1 MRRLL
6 RWNQMNYKGYLI
18 ALIGLFCISNSVF
31 AQTDSKLATGKWV
44 KIGITQ
50 NGIYK
55 IDAFWLEK
63 NKIDRSTLNP
73 KQVSL
78 YSTASGALPQDLKI
92 SRPQDLEEIPIYFEG
107 EQDNKWDANDSFI
120 FWGNSP
126 HKIRFDFQQKI
137 WVQELHAYSDSSFY
151 FMRLDDPAAKRIVEE
166 KATPGD
172 SKSMDYAWSIFH
184 YEPETYNL
192 IQSGR
197 QWVGDAFY
205 GTNNKTVQ
213 YSLADYKL
221 GINSKLGGR
230 FYSSSTQEGLF
241 TFDVIGNTIG
251 NLKIPPISGGRYDNK
266 ANFQD
271 LNIWLA
277 PQLKENLWSWTINY
291 KNTTG
296 TGYLDYLSLQYPRI
310 FNAKHDN
317 PLYLLPNTTDSSF
330 SISLLN
336 ANAATQ
342 IWLRNGTSNW
352 SKMINY
358 SSSLKLNVKPESQLL
373 LFDSQ
378 KAISPA
384 FIKMLVNQNINKEIG
399 YELLIISSPAL
410 KEAANTLAKYKSSSQ
425 NIATKVV
432 DTEQIYH
439 EYSGGKQD
447 VTAIRDFIY
456 RQYKSPN
463 SALKYVILLGDASID
478 YKGKSVVSTD
488 IEKNCF
494 VPTYQS
500 IESFQPLLS
509 YSSDDYFGLL
519 NPEEGDWL
527 EGKKTNKKTL
537 QVAIGRIPAKNPSEA
552 NFFVNKLI
560 AYIESK
566 KSNRF
571 KPEVLAWVADDG
583 DANIHIQD
591 AEDFSNLMIK
601 DANDVT
607 IKKLYL
613 DQFEQE
619 MTGGMYTSKKAKD
632 ALLSLFNSE
641 ADFIHF
647 IGHGSE
653 SGWTDEKILTNN
665 DLVGLTNLQHLPF
678 LLTATC
684 QFGRFDDPNQLSGA
698 EISLMSTKGG
708 AIGLISTTRPV
719 FQSSNYLF
727 GQSFYKNLIDHKTQV
742 KYRVGDLFKETKNN
756 SQTGVINRN
765 ICLLG
770 DPTLELPWTG
780 QAITIKTDTITPG
793 SSQFLEG
800 QLMAKIPTNIN
811 AQIRANL
818 YSPPA
823 KKKTLGTKTSSY
835 EYFVEGDLIWTST
848 IQMTGAGFSVS
859 QKSIPNSNGPLM
871 GKIIGQLN
879 TGEKINGFKS
889 LPVSISN
896 SVTMDTKPPSITVME
911 PESNKF
917 QTMNS
922 SFDLKIRIEDDN
934 SLRWKNDQNEFAELI
949 VNDTLKIKLSDYFIP
964 DLNFPQK
971 GTFTYPFKNLK
982 IGNYFFKVNCWD
994 GSNNPQKLFFEIKV
1008 INSEAS
1014 RLEWVVFPNP
1024 MRKRLQFKAI
1034 GQIPWDIYQYDLR
1047 IFNVLGQQILVKKGN
1062 VTYFSN
1068 VDFEL
1073 SIDWSEEELAKLIG
1087 ESVFKLE
1094 LLPSKNNETILISGK
1109 ITTLK

>member
-1 MRRLL
+1 
-6 RWNQMNYKGYLI
+6 MNFNGYLI
-18 ALIGLFCISNSVF
+18 ALIASFCISNSAI
-31 AQTDSKLATGKWV
+31 AQTDSKLSTGKWI

-55 IDAFWLEK
+55 IDASWLDK
-63 NKIDRSTLNP
+63 NKIDRGSLNP

-78 YSTASGALPQDLKI
+78 YSTASGTLPQDLKI

-107 EQDNKWDANDSFI
+107 EQDNKWDASDFFI

-126 HKIRFDFQQKI
+126 HKIIFDFQKKS

-151 FMRLDDPAAKRIVEE
+151 FIRLDDPGAKRIEE
-166 KATPGD
+166 VKATPGEL
-172 SKSMDYAWSIFH
+172 KPTDYAWSIFH

-197 QWVGDAFY
+197 QWLGDAFY

-213 YSLADYKL
+213 YSLADYKQ
-221 GINSKLGGR
+221 GINSKLRGR
-230 FYSSSTQEGLF
+230 FYSSSVQEGLF
-241 TFDVIGNTIG
+241 SFEVAGNTIES
-251 NLKIPPISGGRYDNK
+251 LKIPAISGGRYDNK
-266 ANFQD
+266 ANFMD
-271 LNIWLA
+271 LDMWLT
-277 PQLKENLWSWTINY
+277 PQIKDNLWSWTINY

-296 TGYLDYLSLQYPRI
+296 TGYLDFLSLQYPRI

-317 PLYLLPNTTDSSF
+317 PLYLLPNSTDSSY
-330 SISLLN
+330 SISIIN
-336 ANAATQ
+336 TTASTQ
-342 IWLRNGTSNW
+342 IWLRNGIGNW

-358 SSSLKLNVKPESQLL
+358 TSSLKLNVKPESQLL
-373 LFDSQ
+373 LIDSQ

-384 FIKMLVNQNINKEIG
+384 FIKILPNQNINKEIG
-399 YELLIISSPAL
+399 YELLIISSPVL
-410 KEAANTLAKYKSSSQ
+410 KEAANALAKYKISSQ
-425 NIATKVV
+425 KIATKVV

-456 RQYKSPN
+456 RQYKNPN
-463 SALKYVILLGDASID
+463 SALKYVILFGDASID
-478 YKGKSVVSTD
+478 YKGKSVVSTE

-500 IESFQPLLS
+500 LESFRPLLS

-519 NPEEGDWL
+519 NPDEGDWL
-527 EGKKTNKKTL
+527 EGEKTNKKTL
-537 QVAIGRIPAKNPSEA
+537 QVAIGRIPAKNPNEA

-560 AYIESK
+560 SFIESK
-566 KSNRF
+566 KTNRF

-591 AEDFSNLMIK
+591 AEDFSNLMIQE
-601 DANDVT
+601 ANDVS

-619 MTGGMYTSKKAKD
+619 ITGGMYTSKKAKD
-632 ALLSLFNSE
+632 AVISLFNSE

-665 DLVGLTNLQHLPF
+665 DLVGLMNLQHLPF

-708 AIGLISTTRPV
+708 SIGLISTTRPV

-727 GQSFYKNLIDHKTQV
+727 GQSFYKNLIDHRTQV
-742 KYRVGDLFKETKNN
+742 KYRMGDLFKETKNN

-765 ICLLG
+765 ISFLG

-793 SSQFLEG
+793 SSQFFEG
-800 QLMAKIPTNIN
+800 QLLTKTPTNIN
-811 AQIRANL
+811 AQIRANF
-818 YSPPA
+818 YSPPT
-823 KKKTLGTKTSSY
+823 KKKTLGTKTNAY

-848 IQMTGAGFSVS
+848 IQMIGGGFSVS
-859 QKSIPNSNGPLM
+859 QKSVPNTKGPLTC
-871 GKIIGQLN
+871 KVIGQSN
-879 TGEKINGFKS
+879 TGEKIIGFKS
-889 LPVSISN
+889 LPVLISN
-896 SVTMDTKPPSITVME
+896 SAIIDSKPPSISVLE

-917 QTMNS
+917 QAMNS
-922 SFDLKIRIEDDN
+922 SFDLKIRIEDEN
-934 SLRWKNDQNEFAELI
+934 SLRWNNDQNEFAEVI

-971 GTFTYPFKNLK
+971 GTFLYPFKNLK
-982 IGNYFFKVNCWD
+982 SGNYTFKVNCWD
-994 GSNNPQKLFFEIKV
+994 GNYNQQKLIFEIKV
-1008 INSEAS
+1008 INSDAS
-1014 RLEWVVFPNP
+1014 RLEWVIFPNP
-1024 MRKRLQFKAI
+1024 MTNRMQLRAI
-1034 GQIPWDIYQYDLR
+1034 GQIPWDIYQYDLSVY
-1047 IFNVLGQQILVKKGN
+1047 NVIGQLVLLKKGA

-1073 SIDWSEEELAKLIG
+1073 QIDWSEEELVKLNG

-1094 LLPSKNNETILISGK
+1094 LIPSKNNENILIKGK
-1109 ITTLK
+1109 FTTLK

>member
-1 MRRLL
+1 
-6 RWNQMNYKGYLI
+6 MNFKCYLI
-18 ALIGLFCISNSVF
+18 SFIALFCIFSSVI
-31 AQTDSKLATGKWV
+31 AQTDSKLSTGKWV
-44 KIGITQ
+44 KIGLSQ

-55 IDAFWLEK
+55 IDALWLEK

-73 KQVSL
+73 RLVGL
-78 YSTASGALPQDLKI
+78 YSTNAGSLPQDLKAP
-92 SRPQDLEEIPIYFEG
+92 RPKDLEEIPIYFDG
-107 EQDNKWDANDSFI
+107 EQDNKWDINDSFI

-126 HKIRFDFQQKI
+126 HKISYNDQKKN

-151 FMRLDDPAAKRIVEE
+151 FIRFDDPAAKRILEE
-166 KATPGD
+166 KSIPGD
-172 SKSMDYAWSIFH
+172 SKTMDYAWSIFH

-197 QWVGDAFY
+197 QWLGDAFY
-205 GTNNKTVQ
+205 GTNNKTVR

-221 GINSKLGGR
+221 GINSKLSGR
-230 FYSSSTQEGLF
+230 FYSSSIQEGLF
-241 TFDVIGNTIG
+241 TFDVAGSTIE
-251 NLKIPPISGGRYDNK
+251 NLKIPAITGGRYDNK
-266 ANFQD
+266 ANFLD
-271 LNIWLA
+271 LNVWIM
-277 PQLKENLWSWTINY
+277 PQIKDNLWSWTINY

-330 SISLLN
+330 SISLSNTN
-336 ANAATQ
+336 ASTQ
-342 IWLRNGTSNW
+342 IWLRNGTDYW

-358 SSSLKLNVKPESQLL
+358 STTLKLNVKAESQLL
-373 LFDSQ
+373 IFDSQ
-378 KAISPA
+378 KTMEPA
-384 FIKMLVNQNINKEIG
+384 FIKFLPNQNINKEVG
-399 YELLIISSPAL
+399 YELLIIPSPAL
-410 KEAANTLAKYKSSSQ
+410 KEAANTLAKYKINSQ
-425 NIATKVV
+425 NILTKVV

-456 RQYKSPN
+456 RQLKNPN
-463 SALKYVILLGDASID
+463 STLKYVILLGDASID
-478 YKGKSVVSTD
+478 YKGKSVVSTE

-519 NPEEGDWL
+519 NPEEGDWF
-527 EGKKTNKKTL
+527 EGEKTNKKTL

-566 KSNRF
+566 KSNRL
-571 KPEVLAWVADDG
+571 KPEVFAWVADDG

-601 DANDVT
+601 DANYVR

-619 MTGGMYTSKKAKD
+619 MTNGMYTSKKAKE
-632 ALLSLFNSE
+632 ALLSLFTSE

-678 LLTATC
+678 LFTATC

-698 EISLMSTKGG
+698 EVSLMSTKGG

-742 KYRVGDLFKETKNN
+742 NYRIGDLYRETKNN

-765 ICLLG
+765 ISFLG
-770 DPTLELPWTG
+770 DPTLELPWAG
-780 QAITIKTDTITPG
+780 QSIMIQTDTINPG
-793 SSQFLEG
+793 LEKNLEG
-800 QLMAKIPTNIN
+800 HIITSKLTPVK
-811 AQIRANL
+811 AQISTNL
-818 YSPPA
+818 YSPPF
-823 KKKTLGTKTSSY
+823 KKKTLGTKTNPY
-835 EYFVEGDLIWTST
+835 EYFAEGDLIWTST
-848 IQMTGAGFSVS
+848 NQLTGLGVFSVS
-859 QKSIPNSNGPLM
+859 QKSIPNTNGPLIC
-871 GKIIGQLN
+871 KIIGQSN
-879 TGEKINGFKS
+879 SGGKINGFKS
-889 LPVSISN
+889 LPVSTSYT
-896 SVTMDTKPPSITVME
+896 VEVDTKPPSIFILE
-911 PESNKF
+911 PEASKF
-917 QTMNS
+917 QMMNNR
-922 SFDLKIRIEDDN
+922 FELKIRIEDDHA
-934 SLRWKNDQNEFAELI
+934 LRWKNDQNEFAELI

-964 DLNFPQK
+964 DMDFPQK
-971 GTFTYPFKNLK
+971 GTFIYPFKSLK
-982 IGNYFFKVNCWD
+982 SGIYTFKVNCWD
-994 GSNNPQKLFFEIKV
+994 GNYNQQKLIFEINV
-1008 INSEAS
+1008 INSDAS
-1014 RLEWVVFPNP
+1014 RLEWVIFPNP
-1024 MRKRLQFKAI
+1024 MGKRLQMRAI
-1034 GQIPWDIYQYDLR
+1034 GLLPWDIYQYDLR
-1047 IFNVLGQQILVKKGN
+1047 IFNILGQQIMLKKGN
-1062 VTYFSN
+1062 LTYFSN
-1068 VDFEL
+1068 SDL
-1073 SIDWSEEELAKLIG
+1073 SLEIDWSDEELAKLNG

-1094 LLPSKNNETILISGK
+1094 LVPSKNNESIFVSGK

>member
-1 MRRLL
+1 
-6 RWNQMNYKGYLI
+6 MNFNGYFI
-18 ALIGLFCISNSVF
+18 ALIASFCISNSAI
-31 AQTDSKLATGKWV
+31 AQADSKLSTGKWI

-55 IDAFWLEK
+55 IDASWLDK
-63 NKIDRSTLNP
+63 NKIDRASLNP

-78 YSTASGALPQDLKI
+78 YSINAGTLPQDLKI

-107 EQDNKWDANDSFI
+107 EQDNKWDASDFFI

-126 HKIRFDFQQKI
+126 HKIIFDFQKKS

-151 FMRLDDPAAKRIVEE
+151 FIRLDDPGAKRIEE
-166 KATPGD
+166 VKATPGEL
-172 SKSMDYAWSIFH
+172 KPTDYAWSIFH

-197 QWVGDAFY
+197 QWLGDAFY

-213 YSLADYKL
+213 YSLADYKQ
-221 GINSKLGGR
+221 GINSKLRGR
-230 FYSSSTQEGLF
+230 FYSSSVQDGLF
-241 TFDVIGNTIG
+241 SFDVASNTIES
-251 NLKIPPISGGRYDNK
+251 LKIPAISGGRYDNK
-266 ANFQD
+266 ANFMD
-271 LNIWLA
+271 LDMWLT
-277 PQLKENLWSWTINY
+277 PQIKDNLWSWTINY

-296 TGYLDYLSLQYPRI
+296 TGYLDFLSLQYPRI

-317 PLYLLPNTTDSSF
+317 PLYLLPNSTDSSY
-330 SISLLN
+330 SISLINTN
-336 ANAATQ
+336 ASTQ

-373 LFDSQ
+373 LIDSQ
-378 KAISPA
+378 KAISPN
-384 FIKMLVNQNINKEIG
+384 FIKILPNQNISKETG

-410 KEAANTLAKYKSSSQ
+410 KEAANALAKYKISSQ
-425 NIATKVV
+425 KIATKVV

-456 RQYKSPN
+456 RQYKNPN
-463 SALKYVILLGDASID
+463 SALKYVILFGDASID
-478 YKGKSVVSTD
+478 YKGKSVVSTE

-500 IESFQPLLS
+500 MESFRPLLS

-519 NPEEGDWL
+519 NPDEGDWL
-527 EGKKTNKKTL
+527 EGEKTNKKTL

-560 AYIESK
+560 AFIESK
-566 KSNRF
+566 KTNRF

-591 AEDFSNLMIK
+591 AEDFSNLMIQE
-601 DANDVT
+601 ANDVS

-619 MTGGMYTSKKAKD
+619 IAGGMYTSKKAKD
-632 ALLSLFNSE
+632 AVISLFNSE

-665 DLVGLTNLQHLPF
+665 DLVGLMNLQHLPF

-727 GQSFYKNLIDHKTQV
+727 GQSFYKNLIDHRTQV
-742 KYRVGDLFKETKNN
+742 KYRMGDLFKETKNN

-765 ICLLG
+765 ISFLG

-780 QAITIKTDTITPG
+780 QSITIKTDTIIPG
-793 SSQFLEG
+793 SGKVLEG
-800 QLMAKIPTNIN
+800 QLVTNGSMIAN

-818 YSPPA
+818 YSPPI
-823 KKKTLGTKTSSY
+823 KRKTLGTKTNAY
-835 EYFVEGDLIWTST
+835 EYYVEGDLIWTSN
-848 IQMTGAGFSVS
+848 IQMTGGGFSVS
-859 QKSIPNSNGPLM
+859 QKSVPNTKGPLTC
-871 GKIIGQLN
+871 KVIGQSN
-879 TGEKINGFKS
+879 TGEKIIGFKS
-889 LPVSISN
+889 LPVLISN
-896 SVTMDTKPPSITVME
+896 SAIIDSKPPSISVLE

-922 SFDLKIRIEDDN
+922 SFELKIKIEDDN
-934 SLRWKNDQNEFAELI
+934 SLRWANDKNEFAELI

-964 DLNFPQK
+964 DIGFPQK
-971 GTFTYPFKNLK
+971 GTFIYPFKNLK
-982 IGNYFFKVNCWD
+982 SGNYTFKVNCWD
-994 GSNNPQKLFFEIKV
+994 GNYNQQKLIFEIKV
-1008 INSEAS
+1008 INSDAS
-1014 RLEWVVFPNP
+1014 RLEWVIFPNP
-1024 MRKRLQFKAI
+1024 MSKRLQLRAI
-1034 GQIPWDIYQYDLR
+1034 GQILWDIYQYDLSVYNA
-1047 IFNVLGQQILVKKGN
+1047 IGQLVLLKKGA

-1073 SIDWSEEELAKLIG
+1073 QIDWSEEELVKLNG

-1094 LLPSKNNETILISGK
+1094 LIPSKNNENILIKGK

>member
-1 MRRLL
+1 M
-6 RWNQMNYKGYLI
+6 
-18 ALIGLFCISNSVF
+18 GLFCISNSVI
-31 AQTDSKLATGKWV
+31 AQTDSKLSTGKWV
-44 KIGITQ
+44 KISLTK
-50 NGIYK
+50 NGVYK
-55 IDAFWLEK
+55 IDAIWLDK

-78 YSTASGALPQDLKI
+78 YSTAAGNLPQDLKI
-92 SRPQDLEEIPIYFEG
+92 PRPQDLEEIPIYFEG

-126 HKIRFDFQQKI
+126 HKIIFDFQKKT
-137 WVQELHAYSDSSFY
+137 WGQEVHAYSDSSFY
-151 FMRLDDPAAKRIVEE
+151 FIRLDDPAAKRIREE
-166 KATPGD
+166 KATLGE
-172 SKSMDYAWSIFH
+172 SKTMDYAWSIFH

-197 QWVGDAFY
+197 QWLGDAFY

-213 YSLADYKL
+213 YSLADYKT
-221 GINSKLGGR
+221 GMNSKLSGR
-230 FYSSSTQEGLF
+230 FYSSSIQEGLF
-241 TFDVIGNTIG
+241 TFDVAGNTIG
-251 NLKIPPISGGRYDNK
+251 NLKIPAILGGRYDNK
-266 ANFQD
+266 ANFLD
-271 LNIWLA
+271 LDMWLT
-277 PQLKENLWSWTINY
+277 PQLKDNLWSWTINY

-296 TGYLDYLSLQYPRI
+296 TGYLDYISLQYPRI

-317 PLYLLPNTTDSSF
+317 PLYLLPNSTDSSF
-330 SISLLN
+330 SISLNN
-336 ANAATQ
+336 ANTSTQ
-342 IWLRNGTSNW
+342 IWLRNGTDTW
-352 SKMINY
+352 SKIINY
-358 SSSLKLNVKPESQLL
+358 ASTLKLNVKPESQLL

-378 KAISPA
+378 KAMEPT
-384 FIKMLVNQNINKEIG
+384 FVKLLPNQNINKEIG
-399 YELLIISSPAL
+399 YELLIISSPVL
-410 KEAANTLAKYKSSSQ
+410 KDAANALAKYKISSQ
-425 NIATKVV
+425 NISTKVV

-447 VTAIRDFIY
+447 VTSIRDFIY
-456 RQYKSPN
+456 RQYKNPN
-463 SALKYVILLGDASID
+463 STIKYVILLGDASID

-488 IEKNCF
+488 IEKKCF

-519 NPEEGDWL
+519 NPDEGDWL
-527 EGKKTNKKTL
+527 EGEKTNKKTL
-537 QVAIGRIPAKNPSEA
+537 QVAIGRIPAKNPNEA

-560 AYIESK
+560 AFIESK
-566 KSNRF
+566 KINRY

-601 DANDVT
+601 DAYDVG

-632 ALLSLFNSE
+632 ALLSLFNVE

-742 KYRVGDLFKETKNN
+742 KYRLGDLYKETKND

-765 ICLLG
+765 ISLLG
-770 DPTLELPWTG
+770 DPTLELPWAG
-780 QAITIKTDTITPG
+780 QPITIKTDTIIPG
-793 SSQFLEG
+793 SEKFLEG
-800 QLMAKIPTNIN
+800 KLMTNNSMNEN
-811 AQIRANL
+811 AQIRVNL
-818 YSPPA
+818 YSPPS
-823 KKKTLGTKTSSY
+823 KKKTLGTKTSAY
-835 EYFVEGDLIWTST
+835 EYFTEGDLIWTSN
-848 IQMTGAGFSVS
+848 IQMTGLGFSVI
-859 QKSIPNSNGPLM
+859 QKSIPNTTGPLIC
-871 GKIIGQLN
+871 KIIGQSN
-879 TGEKINGFKS
+879 SGEKINGFKS
-889 LPVSISN
+889 LPITISN
-896 SVTMDTKPPSITVME
+896 SAYVDTKPPVISVLE

-917 QTMNS
+917 QSMNS
-922 SFDLKIRIEDDN
+922 SFELKIKIEDDN
-934 SLRWKNDQNEFAELI
+934 ALRWKNDQNEFAELI

-964 DLNFPQK
+964 DMNFAQK
-971 GTFTYPFKNLK
+971 GTFIYPFKNLK
-982 IGNYFFKVNCWD
+982 PGNYLFKVNCWD
-994 GSNNPQKLFFEIKV
+994 GNYNPQKLIFEMKV
-1008 INSEAS
+1008 INSDAS
-1014 RLEWVVFPNP
+1014 RLEWVIFPNP
-1024 MRKRLQFKAI
+1024 MSNHLQLRAI
-1034 GQIPWDIYQYDLR
+1034 GQIPWDIYQYNLR
-1047 IFNVLGQQILVKKGN
+1047 VFNLLGQEILFKKGTI
-1062 VTYFSN
+1062 TYFSN
-1068 VDFEL
+1068 LDFEL
-1073 SIDWSEEELAKLIG
+1073 KIDWSEDELAKLIG
-1087 ESVFKLE
+1087 ESVFRLE
-1094 LLPSKNNETILISGK
+1094 LLPSKNIENILISGK

>member
-1 MRRLL
+1 
-6 RWNQMNYKGYLI
+6 MNFKGYLI
-18 ALIGLFCISNSVF
+18 ALIGLFCISNSVV

-55 IDAFWLEK
+55 IDAIWLDK

-92 SRPQDLEEIPIYFEG
+92 PRPQDLEEIPIYFEG

-172 SKSMDYAWSIFH
+172 SKSTDYAWSIFH

-221 GINSKLGGR
+221 GMNSKLGGR

-342 IWLRNGTSNW
+342 IWLRNGSSNW

-384 FIKMLVNQNINKEIG
+384 FIKLLVNQNINKEIG

-410 KEAANTLAKYKSSSQ
+410 KEAANALAKYKISSQ
-425 NIATKVV
+425 KIATKVV

-447 VTAIRDFIY
+447 ITAIRDFVY
-456 RQYKSPN
+456 RQFKSPN
-463 SALKYVILLGDASID
+463 STLKYVILLGDASID

-566 KSNRF
+566 KTNRF

-583 DANIHIQD
+583 DANIHMQD

-601 DANDVT
+601 DANDVS

-619 MTGGMYTSKKAKD
+619 MTGGIYTSKKAKD

-665 DLVGLTNLQHLPF
+665 DLVGLRNLQHLPF

-698 EISLMSTKGG
+698 EISLLSTKGG

-742 KYRVGDLFKETKNN
+742 KYRMGDLFKETKNN

-765 ICLLG
+765 ISFLG
-770 DPTLELPWTG
+770 DPTLELPWAG
-780 QAITIKTDTITPG
+780 QSIIIKTDTIIPG
-793 SSQFLEG
+793 SGKVLEG
-800 QLMAKIPTNIN
+800 QLITNSSAISN

-818 YSPPA
+818 YSPPK
-823 KKKTLGTKTSSY
+823 KKKTLGTKTNAY
-835 EYFVEGDLIWTST
+835 EYFVDGDLIWTSN
-848 IQMTGAGFSVS
+848 IQMSGGGFSVS
-859 QKSIPNSNGPLM
+859 QKTVPSTNGPLIC
-871 GKIIGQLN
+871 KIIGQS
-879 TGEKINGFKS
+879 TSGEKINGFKS
-889 LPVSISN
+889 LPVLISKPAFVD
-896 SVTMDTKPPSITVME
+896 SKPPSISVLE

-922 SFDLKIRIEDDN
+922 SFDLKIKIEDDN
-934 SLRWKNDQNEFAELI
+934 SLRWVNEKNEFAELI

-964 DLNFPQK
+964 DVGFPQK
-971 GTFTYPFKNLK
+971 GTFLYPFKNLK
-982 IGNYFFKVNCWD
+982 SGNYTFKVICWD
-994 GSNNPQKLFFEIKV
+994 GNYNQQKLIFEIKV
-1008 INSEAS
+1008 INSDAN
-1014 RLEWVVFPNP
+1014 RLEWVIFPNP
-1024 MRKRLQFKAI
+1024 MSNQLQLRAI
-1034 GQIPWDIYQYDLR
+1034 GQIPWDIYQYNLS
-1047 IFNVLGQQILVKKGN
+1047 IYNVLGQQVLLKKGA

-1068 VDFEL
+1068 VAFEL
-1073 SIDWSEEELAKLIG
+1073 KIEWSEEELAKLNG

-1094 LLPSKNNETILISGK
+1094 LLPSKSIENILLSGK

>member
-1 MRRLL
+1 
-6 RWNQMNYKGYLI
+6 MNFNGYLI
-18 ALIGLFCISNSVF
+18 ALIASFCISNTVI
-31 AQTDSKLATGKWV
+31 AQTDSKLSTGKWV

-55 IDAFWLEK
+55 IDAIWLDK
-63 NKIDRSTLNP
+63 NKIDRGSLNP

-78 YSTASGALPQDLKI
+78 YSTNAGTLPQDLKI

-107 EQDNKWDANDSFI
+107 EQDNKWDASDFFI

-126 HKIRFDFQQKI
+126 HKIIFDFQKKS

-151 FMRLDDPAAKRIVEE
+151 FIRLDDPGAKRIEE
-166 KATPGD
+166 VKATPGEL
-172 SKSMDYAWSIFH
+172 KSTDYAWSIFH

-197 QWVGDAFY
+197 QWLADAFY

-213 YSLADYKL
+213 YSLADYKQ
-221 GINSKLGGR
+221 GINSKLRGR
-230 FYSSSTQEGLF
+230 FYSSSVQEGLF
-241 TFDVIGNTIG
+241 SFDVAGNTIES
-251 NLKIPPISGGRYDNK
+251 LKIPAISGGRYDNK
-266 ANFQD
+266 ANFMD
-271 LNIWLA
+271 LDMWLT
-277 PQLKENLWSWTINY
+277 PQIKDNLWSWTINY

-296 TGYLDYLSLQYPRI
+296 TGYLDFLSLQYPRI

-317 PLYLLPNTTDSSF
+317 PLYLLPNSTDSSY
-330 SISLLN
+330 SISIIN
-336 ANAATQ
+336 TTASTQ
-342 IWLRNGTSNW
+342 IWLRNGIGNW

-373 LFDSQ
+373 LIDSQ

-384 FIKMLVNQNINKEIG
+384 FIKFLPNQNINKETG

-410 KEAANTLAKYKSSSQ
+410 KEAANTLAKYKISSQ
-425 NIATKVV
+425 KIATKVV

-456 RQYKSPN
+456 RQYKNPN
-463 SALKYVILLGDASID
+463 STLKYVILLGDASID
-478 YKGKSVVSTD
+478 YKGKSVVSTE

-500 IESFQPLLS
+500 MESFRPLLS

-519 NPEEGDWL
+519 NPDEGDWL
-527 EGKKTNKKTL
+527 EGEQTNKKTL

-552 NFFVNKLI
+552 HFFVNKLI
-560 AYIESK
+560 SFIESK
-566 KSNRF
+566 KTNRF

-591 AEDFSNLMIK
+591 AEDFSNLMIQE
-601 DANDVT
+601 ANDVS

-619 MTGGMYTSKKAKD
+619 MAGGMYTSKKAKD
-632 ALLSLFNSE
+632 AVISLFNSE

-727 GQSFYKNLIDHKTQV
+727 GQSFYKNLIDHRTQV
-742 KYRVGDLFKETKNN
+742 KYRMGDLFKETKNN

-765 ICLLG
+765 ISFLG

-780 QAITIKTDTITPG
+780 QSITIKTDTIIPG
-793 SSQFLEG
+793 SGKVLEG
-800 QLMAKIPTNIN
+800 QLLTNVSTISN
-811 AQIRANL
+811 AQIRTNL
-818 YSPPA
+818 YSPPI
-823 KKKTLGTKTSSY
+823 KKKTLGTKTNAY
-835 EYFVEGDLIWTST
+835 EYFTEGDLIWTSN
-848 IQMTGAGFSVS
+848 IQMTGGGFSVS
-859 QKSIPNSNGPLM
+859 QKSVPNTKGPLTC
-871 GKIIGQLN
+871 KVIGQSN
-879 TGEKINGFKS
+879 TGEKIIGFKS
-889 LPVSISN
+889 LPVLISN
-896 SVTMDTKPPSITVME
+896 SAIIDSKPPSISVLE
-911 PESNKF
+911 PESNIF

-922 SFDLKIRIEDDN
+922 SFELKIKIEDDN
-934 SLRWKNDQNEFAELI
+934 SLRWANDKNEFAELI

-964 DLNFPQK
+964 EVGFPQK
-971 GTFTYPFKNLK
+971 GIVLYPFKNLK
-982 IGNYFFKVNCWD
+982 SGNYTFKVNCWD
-994 GSNNPQKLFFEIKV
+994 GNYNQQKLIFEIKV
-1008 INSEAS
+1008 INSDAS
-1014 RLEWVVFPNP
+1014 RLEWVIFPNP
-1024 MRKRLQFKAI
+1024 MSNRMQLRAI
-1034 GQIPWDIYQYDLR
+1034 GQIPWDIYQYDLSVY
-1047 IFNVLGQQILVKKGN
+1047 NVIGQLVLLKKGA

-1073 SIDWSEEELAKLIG
+1073 QIDWGEEELVKLNG

-1094 LLPSKNNETILISGK
+1094 LFPSKNNENILIKGK
-1109 ITTLK
+1109 FTTLK

>member
-1 MRRLL
+1 
-6 RWNQMNYKGYLI
+6 MNFNGYLI
-18 ALIGLFCISNSVF
+18 ALIASFCISNSAI
-31 AQTDSKLATGKWV
+31 AQTDSKLSTGKWI

-55 IDAFWLEK
+55 IDASWLDK
-63 NKIDRSTLNP
+63 NKIDRASLNP

-78 YSTASGALPQDLKI
+78 YSTASGTLPQDLKI

-107 EQDNKWDANDSFI
+107 EQDNKWDASDFFI

-126 HKIRFDFQQKI
+126 HKIIFDFQKKS

-151 FMRLDDPAAKRIVEE
+151 FIRLDDPGAKRIEE
-166 KATPGD
+166 VKATPGEL
-172 SKSMDYAWSIFH
+172 KSTDYAWSIFH

-197 QWVGDAFY
+197 QWLADAFY

-213 YSLADYKL
+213 YSLADYKQ
-221 GINSKLGGR
+221 GINSKLRGR
-230 FYSSSTQEGLF
+230 FYSSSVQEGLF
-241 TFDVIGNTIG
+241 SFDVAGNTIES
-251 NLKIPPISGGRYDNK
+251 LKIPAISGGRYDNK
-266 ANFQD
+266 ANFMD
-271 LNIWLA
+271 LDMWLT
-277 PQLKENLWSWTINY
+277 PQIKDNLWSWTINY

-296 TGYLDYLSLQYPRI
+296 TGYLDFLSLQYPRI

-317 PLYLLPNTTDSSF
+317 PLYLLPNSTDSSY
-330 SISLLN
+330 SISIIN
-336 ANAATQ
+336 TTASTQ
-342 IWLRNGTSNW
+342 IWLRNGSSNW

-373 LFDSQ
+373 LIDSQ

-384 FIKMLVNQNINKEIG
+384 FIKMLPNQNINKETG

-410 KEAANTLAKYKSSSQ
+410 KEAANALAKYKISSQ
-425 NIATKVV
+425 KIATKVV

-463 SALKYVILLGDASID
+463 SNLKYVILLGDASID
-478 YKGKSVVSTD
+478 YKGKSVVSTE

-500 IESFQPLLS
+500 MESFRPLLS

-519 NPEEGDWL
+519 NPDEGDWL
-527 EGKKTNKKTL
+527 EGEQTNKKTL

-552 NFFVNKLI
+552 HFFVNKLI
-560 AYIESK
+560 SFIESK
-566 KSNRF
+566 KTNRF

-591 AEDFSNLMIK
+591 AEDFSNLMIQE
-601 DANDVT
+601 ANDVS

-619 MTGGMYTSKKAKD
+619 MAGGMYTSKKAKD
-632 ALLSLFNSE
+632 AVISLFNSE

-727 GQSFYKNLIDHKTQV
+727 GQSFYKNLIDHRTQV
-742 KYRVGDLFKETKNN
+742 KYRMGDLFKETKNN

-765 ICLLG
+765 ISFLG

-780 QAITIKTDTITPG
+780 QSITIKTDTIIPG
-793 SSQFLEG
+793 SGKVLEG
-800 QLMAKIPTNIN
+800 QLLTNVSTISN
-811 AQIRANL
+811 AQIRTNL
-818 YSPPA
+818 YSPPI
-823 KKKTLGTKTSSY
+823 KKKTLGTKTNAY
-835 EYFVEGDLIWTST
+835 EYFTEGDLIWTSN
-848 IQMTGAGFSVS
+848 IQMTGGGFSVS
-859 QKSIPNSNGPLM
+859 QKSVPNTKGPLTC
-871 GKIIGQLN
+871 KVIGQSN
-879 TGEKINGFKS
+879 TGEKIIGFKS
-889 LPVSISN
+889 LPVLISN
-896 SVTMDTKPPSITVME
+896 SAIIDSKPPSISVLE

-922 SFDLKIRIEDDN
+922 SFELKIKIEDDN
-934 SLRWKNDQNEFAELI
+934 SLRWANDKNEFAELI

-964 DLNFPQK
+964 EVGFPQK
-971 GTFTYPFKNLK
+971 GIVLYPFKNLK
-982 IGNYFFKVNCWD
+982 SGNYTFKVNCWD
-994 GSNNPQKLFFEIKV
+994 GNYNQQKLIFEIKV
-1008 INSEAS
+1008 INSDAS
-1014 RLEWVVFPNP
+1014 RLEWVIFPNP
-1024 MRKRLQFKAI
+1024 MSNRMQLRAI
-1034 GQIPWDIYQYDLR
+1034 GQIPWDIYQYDLSVY
-1047 IFNVLGQQILVKKGN
+1047 NVIGQLVLLKKGA

-1073 SIDWSEEELAKLIG
+1073 QIDWSEEELVKLNG

-1094 LLPSKNNETILISGK
+1094 LFPSKNNENILIKGK
-1109 ITTLK
+1109 FTTLK